1 MKRTLLFLM
10 SVIMVLSAYA
20 QKSTSIKA
28 FEYPDYLCPNP
39 YTGKP
44 IYGGNTL
51 EISYSEKKNSYG
63 IDFRYG
69 YIRYMINLT
78 YKGMDNGRYVY
89 TGFEIGNMAEVIV
102 MTSTKLSRFLDNYGQ
117 MQNERFEKD
126 KLIEIHIGSSGSLSV
141 YPIKDTPEN
150 RKKIEEKI
158 NKQEVENIAQNN
170 LEELYPYGVQ
180 VLQDSLKQQV
190 VKEFFDNGGEVKSFN
205 LQPYSFHTYV
215 AVIDTNKQVTVI
227 QKDEVIL
234 NKYMFNQIIVNGTY
248 CAIICLLFLKLPIIR
263 HFIRNSQGDKFL
275 YTAYFAL
282 FIFMGICNSFA
293 SRTHRL
299 NIFAHILQNKV
310 FLIINAFIFFAQI
323 YIIYYGGNLFRTY
336 GLTFK
341 ELLFCLILSLTV
353 FPIDYL
359 RKYILKKRNIKIGV

>member
-1 MKRTLLFLM
+1 MLWLNM
-10 SVIMVLSAYA
+10 IMDTFAGL
-20 QKSTSIKA
+20 A
-28 FEYPDYLCPNP
+28 FSYEPPLKEYLNE
-39 YTGKP
+39 KP
-44 IYGGNTL
+44 KT
-51 EISYSEKKNSYG
+51 
-63 IDFRYG
+63 
-69 YIRYMINLT
+69 
-78 YKGMDNGRYVY
+78 
-89 TGFEIGNMAEVIV
+89 
-102 MTSTKLSRFLDNYGQ
+102 
-117 MQNERFEKD
+117 
-126 KLIEIHIGSSGSLSV
+126 
-141 YPIKDTPEN
+141 
-150 RKKIEEKI
+150 
-158 NKQEVENIAQNN
+158 
-170 LEELYPYGVQ
+170 
-180 VLQDSLKQQV
+180 
-190 VKEFFDNGGEVKSFN
+190 
-205 LQPYSFHTYV
+205 
-215 AVIDTNKQVTVI
+215 
-227 QKDEVIL
+227 KDEVIL

-248 CAIICLLFLKLPIIR
+248 CAIICLLFLKLPMIR
-263 HFIRNSQGDKFL
+263 HFIRNSEGDKFL